1 MQAVTTVLDWCGIKR
16 SVHRKRANGEVLR
29 IYRIDLEHLKF
40 LQSLL
45 QQRLDTDPAPAI
57 DQTDQGAGSDKE
69 RGQNF
74 HERDLMNRNFPGGME
89 ETELGTEFISWKA
102 G

>member
-29 IYRIDLEHLKF
+29 IYRIDSEHLKF

-45 QQRLDTDPAPAI
+45 QQRLETDPAPAI
-57 DQTDQGAGSDKE
+57 DHTDQGAGSDKE
-69 RGQNF
+69 RDQNLYK
-74 HERDLMNRNFPGGME
+74 RDLASRNFPGETE